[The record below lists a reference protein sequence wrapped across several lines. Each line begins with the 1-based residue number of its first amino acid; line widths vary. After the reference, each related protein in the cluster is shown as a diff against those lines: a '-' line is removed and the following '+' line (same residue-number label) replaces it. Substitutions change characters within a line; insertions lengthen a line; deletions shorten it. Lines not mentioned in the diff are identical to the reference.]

1 MLLAVNGHMADLK
14 KEEGGRQDVLEVLP
28 MQLLFGESRG
38 VEGWEVHPVEL
49 LIGESSQVVPYGGR
63 RGREGVGGRGKR
75 VDERWGSYQL
85 SCFGQCMT
93 SSAVPITSQ
102 GLGLTKQQ
110 LHGRTF
116 SM

>member
-75 VDERWGSYQL
+75 VEFISVVLLW
-85 SCFGQCMT
+85 
-93 SSAVPITSQ
+93 AVHDFKCCANYIPRSWT
-102 GLGLTKQQ
+102 
-110 LHGRTF
+110 H
-116 SM
+116 